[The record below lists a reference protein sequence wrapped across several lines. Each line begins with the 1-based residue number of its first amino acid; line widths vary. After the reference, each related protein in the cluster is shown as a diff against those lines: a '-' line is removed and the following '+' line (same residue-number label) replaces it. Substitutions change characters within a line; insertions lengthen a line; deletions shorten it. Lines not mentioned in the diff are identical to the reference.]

1 LIRTPPIIHLRRE
14 KRNGRSPIVLK
25 NGDPILGIQYVY
37 RTKRLKSV
45 KGQINLGETQ
55 INLGETMTTTT
66 LFLAVSPDD
75 EQAHAITTAAQILR
89 NGGLV
94 AFPTETVYGLGA
106 DALNQA
112 AIARIYAAKQRPWS
126 DPLIVHVGA
135 RQQVMDVAESIPPL
149 ADLLMEYFWPGP
161 LTLILPRRASVPDI
175 VAGGGPTLG
184 IRMPDHPVALSLLH
198 RAGIP
203 VAAPSANRFM
213 HTSPTTARHVLADL
227 DGRID
232 CILDGGACP
241 VGIEST
247 VLDVTSTP
255 PRILRPGGVTK
266 EALERFV
273 PQISGPDTGR
283 AENLAAGE
291 VPDHLLPAAFVAPG
305 QLERHYAP
313 HTRLVVFDAG
323 GIAAMIAIHSEIK
336 RLQAGGDR
344 VGVLLA
350 AGEEQA
356 IAGLQVEVAWF
367 GPPDRLDM
375 ISSQLYAVLRDMD
388 QRGLDV
394 IVTHTFGTSGLGLAI
409 WDRLRRAAGGHF
421 QDLPEAHA

>member
-1 LIRTPPIIHLRRE
+1 
-14 KRNGRSPIVLK
+14 
-25 NGDPILGIQYVY
+25 
-37 RTKRLKSV
+37 
-45 KGQINLGETQ
+45 
-55 INLGETMTTTT
+55 MTTT

-75 EQAHAITTAAQILR
+75 NQAHAITTAAQILR

-126 DPLIVHVGA
+126 DPLIVHVGS

-175 VAGGGPTLG
+175 VAAGGPTLG

-198 RAGIP
+198 MAGIP

-232 CILDGGACP
+232 CILDGGSCP

-247 VLDVTSTP
+247 VLDVTSNP
-255 PRILRPGGVTK
+255 PRILRPGGVTR
-266 EALERFV
+266 EALERFI

-283 AENLAAGE
+283 VDNLPAGGA
-291 VPDHLLPAAFVAPG
+291 PDHPPPAALMAPG

-313 HTRLVVFDAG
+313 HTRLLVFDVG
-323 GIAAMIAIHSEIK
+323 GEPAMTAIHSEIK
-336 RLQAGGDR
+336 RLQADGDR

-356 IAGLQVEVAWF
+356 VAGLQVEVAWL
-367 GPPDRLDM
+367 GPPDRLDV
-375 ISSQLYAVLRDMD
+375 ISSRLYAVLRDMD

-394 IVTHTFGTSGLGLAI
+394 IVTHTFGKSGLGLAI

-421 QDLPEAHA
+421 QDPPEAHT

>member
-1 LIRTPPIIHLRRE
+1 
-14 KRNGRSPIVLK
+14 
-25 NGDPILGIQYVY
+25 
-37 RTKRLKSV
+37 
-45 KGQINLGETQ
+45 
-55 INLGETMTTTT
+55 MTTT

-75 EQAHAITTAAQILR
+75 DQAHAITTAAQILLS
-89 NGGLV
+89 GGLV

-112 AIARIYAAKQRPWS
+112 AIARIYAAKQRPWD
-126 DPLIVHVGA
+126 DPLIVHVGG

-149 ADLLMEYFWPGP
+149 AALLMEYFWPGP

-175 VAGGGPTLG
+175 VAAGGPTIG

-198 RAGIP
+198 TAGIP

-213 HTSPTTARHVLADL
+213 HTSPTTAAHVLADL

-232 CILDGGACP
+232 CILDGGSCP

-247 VLDVTSTP
+247 VLDVTSSP

-266 EALERFV
+266 EALQRFI
-273 PQISGPDTGR
+273 PQVSGPDTGR
-283 AENLAAGE
+283 AENLASGE
-291 VPDHLLPAAFVAPG
+291 TPDDLPPTAFVAPG

-323 GIAAMIAIHSEIK
+323 GEPAMTAIYSEIK
-336 RLQAGGDR
+336 RLQADGDR

-350 AGEEQA
+350 AGEERA
-356 IAGLQVEVAWF
+356 IAGLQVEVTWL
-367 GPPDRLDM
+367 GPEERLDM
-375 ISSQLYAVLRDMD
+375 ISSQLYAALRDMD

-394 IVTHTFGTSGLGLAI
+394 IVTHTFGRSGLGLAI